1 MSSLPTWAAWS
12 IVVPLVLLSPVLGF
26 VLAIT
31 LEIAVGFCGWLAS
44 IRANRHL
51 DRSPGENDPNLGGK
65 DRKSFE
71 DAALSQV

>member
-44 IRANRHL
+44 IRA
-51 DRSPGENDPNLGGK
+51 P
-65 DRKSFE
+65 F
-71 DAALSQV
+71 V